1 MKSREEFEK
10 SVFAKRDALL
20 KKRKNTI
27 ITAVSLGC
35 TALCLTVAASA
46 IKPLKSADAGGSGET
61 GIYYNGALPHD
72 ETIEDLLRAE
82 DDAKEN
88 EKTTFVVDAEGIVEE
103 TFSKCG
109 GEDAFPQKQF
119 GYSPENAESATEEDV
134 EYLTNTEIYRETV
147 ASTKKKN
154 PLAGET
160 ALAPE
165 LGGEPATYT
174 YPDGYTE
181 PYFPGEQQS
190 SAASMPE
197 KKYPSNEEIIAAAL
211 SYLTDSEKASIIDD
225 TPAIAMTHY
234 TDKTKGD
241 EYDVHFR
248 TLTGKIKVV
257 LLVDTLELVEKK

>member
-46 IKPLKSADAGGSGET
+46 IKPMKTADAGGSGET

-88 EKTTFVVDAEGIVEE
+88 EKTTFIVDAEGIVEE

-109 GEDAFPQKQF
+109 GEDVSPQKQF
-119 GYSPENAESATEEDV
+119 GYLPGKTEIEEENAEAFTM
-134 EYLTNTEIYRETV
+134 TEIYRETV
-147 ASTKKKN
+147 ASTKKSN
-154 PLAGET
+154 ALAGPV
-160 ALAPE
+160 LAPE
-165 LGGEPATYT
+165 IGGEPATYT

-211 SYLTDSEKASIIDD
+211 SYLTDAEKASIIDD

>member
-20 KKRKNTI
+20 KKRKNAI

-46 IKPLKSADAGGSGET
+46 IKPMKTADTGGSGET
-61 GIYYNGALPHD
+61 EIYYNGALPHD

-119 GYSPENAESATEEDV
+119 GYSPGKTEIEEETAEAFTM
-134 EYLTNTEIYRETV
+134 TEIYRDTV
-147 ASTKKKN
+147 ASTKKSN
-154 PLAGET
+154 ALAGPV
-160 ALAPE
+160 LAPE
-165 LGGEPATYT
+165 IGGEPATEIV
-174 YPDGYTE
+174 TE
-181 PYFPGEQQS
+181 PYFVEGKQQS

-225 TPAIAMTHY
+225 TPSIAMTHY
-234 TDKTKGD
+234 TDKAKGD
-241 EYDVHFR
+241 EYTLYFR

>member
-1 MKSREEFEK
+1 MKSKEEFEK

-20 KKRKNTI
+20 KKRRNTV

-46 IKPLKSADAGGSGET
+46 YKPVKTAQPGGT
-61 GIYYNGALPHD
+61 GGTEIYYIGALPVD
-72 ETIEDLLRAE
+72 ETSEDFLSFEE
-82 DDAKEN
+82 DNGAPEAF
-88 EKTTFVVDAEGIVEE
+88 KTTVAVGAESIRE
-103 TFSKCG
+103 TSTKKFDIITRKY
-109 GEDAFPQKQF
+109 F
-119 GYSPENAESATEEDV
+119 GHSPESTGITQAEEV

-165 LGGEPATYT
+165 IGGEPATYT

-181 PYFPGEQQS
+181 PYFAEGTQ
-190 SAASMPE
+190 ASEPRMPE
-197 KKYPSNEEIIAAAL
+197 KKYPSNEEIIEAAL
-211 SYLTDSEKASIIDD
+211 SYLTDAEKAMIIDD
-225 TPAIAMTHY
+225 TPSIAMTHY

>member
-1 MKSREEFEK
+1 MKSKEEFEK

-27 ITAVSLGC
+27 VTVVSLGC

-46 IKPLKSADAGGSGET
+46 IKPLKSADAGGYGKTE
-61 GIYYNGALPHD
+61 IYYNGALPHD
-72 ETIEDLLRAE
+72 ETIEDLLQAE
-82 DDAKEN
+82 DDAKEG
-88 EKTTFVVDAEGIVEE
+88 EKTTFVVAEDVEE
-103 TFSKCG
+103 SFSKCG
-109 GEDAFPQKQF
+109 GEDAFPPKQF
-119 GYSPENAESATEEDV
+119 GYSPEKTEFEEETAEVFTM
-134 EYLTNTEIYRETV
+134 TEIYRETV

-165 LGGEPATYT
+165 IGGEPATSVY
-174 YPDGYTE
+174 YDGYTE
-181 PYFPGEQQS
+181 PYFVEGEQS
-190 SAASMPE
+190 SAGSKPE

-211 SYLTDSEKASIIDD
+211 SYLTDAEKASIIDD
-225 TPAIAMTHY
+225 TPSIAMTHY

>member
-1 MKSREEFEK
+1 MKSKEEFEK
-10 SVFAKRDALL
+10 SVFAKRDTLL
-20 KKRKNTI
+20 KKRKNRI

-35 TALCLTVAASA
+35 TALCLTVAATA
-46 IKPLKSADAGGSGET
+46 IKPIKTADTGNGTEET
-61 GIYYNGALPHD
+61 AKYYNGALTHN
-72 ETIEDLLRAE
+72 ETEQTFGGILIEDDSPE
-82 DDAKEN
+82 S
-88 EKTTFVVDAEGIVEE
+88 EKTTAVIEEAEGFVGE
-103 TFSKCG
+103 T
-109 GEDAFPQKQF
+109 FPQKQF
-119 GYSPENAESATEEDV
+119 GYSPKKTEIEEENAEVFTM
-134 EYLTNTEIYRETV
+134 TEIYRETV

-181 PYFPGEQQS
+181 PYWGEEHS
-190 SAASMPE
+190 SAASVPE

-211 SYLTDSEKASIIDD
+211 SYLTDTEKASIIDD
-225 TPAIAMTHY
+225 TPSIAMTHY

-241 EYDVHFR
+241 EYEIFYR
-248 TLTGKIKVV
+248 TLTGKIKIV

>member
-1 MKSREEFEK
+1 MKSKEEFEK

-20 KKRKNTI
+20 KKRRNTV
-27 ITAVSLGC
+27 ITTVSLGC

-46 IKPLKSADAGGSGET
+46 YKPVKTVQPGGTGET
-61 GIYYNGALPHD
+61 EIYYNGALPVD
-72 ETIEDLLRAE
+72 ETSEDLLYVE
-82 DDAKEN
+82 DNGAPETP
-88 EKTTFVVDAEGIVEE
+88 KTTVAVGAEGFRE
-103 TFSKCG
+103 TSTKKC
-109 GEDAFPQKQF
+109 DIITHKYF
-119 GYSPENAESATEEDV
+119 GYSPEKPEIEKTENE
-134 EYLTNTEIYRETV
+134 EALTNTEIYRETV

-165 LGGEPATYT
+165 IGGEPATYT

-181 PYFPGEQQS
+181 PYIVGGTQVSEPH
-190 SAASMPE
+190 MPE
-197 KKYPSNEEIIAAAL
+197 KKYPSNEEIVAAAL
-211 SYLTDSEKASIIDD
+211 SYLTDSEKALIIDD
-225 TPAIAMTHY
+225 TPSIAMTHY